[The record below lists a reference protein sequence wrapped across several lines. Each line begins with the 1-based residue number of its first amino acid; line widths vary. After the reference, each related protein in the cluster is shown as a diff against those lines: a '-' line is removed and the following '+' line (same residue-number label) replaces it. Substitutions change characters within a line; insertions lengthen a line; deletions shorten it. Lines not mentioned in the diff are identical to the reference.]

1 MWSILKHLIC
11 QSRILEVNF
20 PPGMSVMGF
29 FVKFLIS
36 NENDII
42 DILVAD
48 TNLYA
53 QKQIAMK
60 SWPPRI
66 FGSYTRIR
74 NWIPVTR
81 NDVLSF
87 LGIVWSMGIINKPTF
102 EPNKVLNLVYCRLR
116 CPTLD
121 RNRFLHI
128 HIRVVRLLGYTHKG
142 VYKFLDNFLILFSWT
157 YFVWAQNYFFNL
169 HCLHLFMLNMIPS
182 NYIGW

>member
-1 MWSILKHLIC
+1 MCTLLIIRLK
-11 QSRILEVNF
+11 RILMIDTHKIVIKYKIEHKIHYVNKYINNLTSLQ
-20 PPGMSVMGF
+20 MARIS
-29 FVKFLIS
+29 LID
-36 NENDII
+36 ENLII
-42 DILVAD
+42 KI
-48 TNLYA
+48 T
-53 QKQIAMK
+53 
-60 SWPPRI
+60 
-66 FGSYTRIR
+66 
-74 NWIPVTR
+74 
-81 NDVLSF
+81 
-87 LGIVWSMGIINKPTF
+87 GIVWSMGIINKPTF